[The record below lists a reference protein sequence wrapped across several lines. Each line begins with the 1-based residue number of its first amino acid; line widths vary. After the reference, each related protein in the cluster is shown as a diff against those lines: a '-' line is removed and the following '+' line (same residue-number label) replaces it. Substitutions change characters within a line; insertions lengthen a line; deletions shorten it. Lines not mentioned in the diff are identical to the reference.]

1 MNESVLIAKTDRFLD
16 GIKHNPLKIDNINNF
31 EDFLTIYQHLKNTL
45 DDLLELRDTM
55 EIKGYKTPYKSLM
68 KYGRTSKS
76 EMKVD
81 DIYDVNKHTQYFR
94 MNAAAKK
101 NILDRVKSAIASH
114 KIAIGHLEEYAIFTC
129 ENCGENYN
137 GHELETLVTGK
148 CKCGSDQI
156 QMKVNDQGIYR
167 LEIMNY
173 LPLSGDYMVKMSE
186 LSPLGRDAFRRIV
199 RSLKQEKRGIVK
211 TVSMVI
217 KVFQGDRWV
226 RKRVNI
232 DADDQMNYER
242 EIRNKY
248 GSDARIEFMQFHRKK
263 PSLINDKHVQTAL
276 SIAYVKLAENK
287 AGQVFRSVL
296 EAKIKNIA
304 KLERYDQVVK
314 ESKELTRKLVEDP
327 DDMEQIKKEILEDKL
342 LKEGFEENGKLDPE
356 LRKDITVREK
366 LRSEIYQE
374 VPRILILWDILRW
387 YITSSFDRRNKYVG
401 PFPNI
406 RPSLD
411 TNQLRAFEDFD
422 PDVVDILKAYMHE
435 NIEYVSNMKNV
446 LMKKFE
452 IENKMKGLHVKT
464 NPNAAG
470 AALLTTEGK
479 LPLEAAAKVFNTK
492 PEDVET
498 EITKFK
504 TFGKPQTKKA
514 KKFLDLIKS

>member
-1 MNESVLIAKTDRFLD
+1 MNESILIAKTERFLD
-16 GIKHNPLKIDNINNF
+16 GIRRNSLKIDYINSF
-31 EDFLTIYQHLKNTL
+31 QDFISIYQQLSDTL

-68 KYGRTSKS
+68 KYGRTPKS

-114 KIAIGHLEEYAIFTC
+114 KIAIGHLEEYATFSC
-129 ENCGENYN
+129 QDCDENYN
-137 GHELETLVTGK
+137 GHELESLLTSR
-148 CKCGSDQI
+148 CKCGSESIQI
-156 QMKVNDQGIYR
+156 NVNDQGVYR
-167 LEIMNY
+167 LEIINY

-199 RSLKQEKRGIVK
+199 RILKQEKRGIVK
-211 TVSMVI
+211 TVSLVV
-217 KVFQGDRWV
+217 KVFEGDRWV

-276 SIAYVKLAENK
+276 SIAYVKLAETK
-287 AGQVFRSVL
+287 ARQVFGSVL
-296 EAKIKNIA
+296 NEKVANVA
-304 KLERYDQVVK
+304 KLERYDKVVK
-314 ESKELTRKLVEDP
+314 ESRDLARKLVEDP
-327 DDMEQIKKEILEDKL
+327 ADLEQIKKEILEDRL
-342 LKEGFEENGKLDPE
+342 LKEGFERKGELDPE

-366 LRSEIYQE
+366 LKSEIYQE
-374 VPRILILWDILRW
+374 VPRIFILWDILKW
-387 YITSSFDRRNKYVG
+387 YITSSFDRRNKYSG

-406 RPSLD
+406 RPTLD
-411 TNQLRAFEDFD
+411 TNQLRAFEDFN
-422 PDVVDILKAYMHE
+422 PEVVELLKGYMHE
-435 NIEYVSNMKNV
+435 NIEYIENMKNV

-470 AALLTTEGK
+470 AALLNTEGK
-479 LPLEAAAKVFNTK
+479 LSLEAAARVFNTDPK
-492 PEDVET
+492 DVEA
-498 EITKFK
+498 ERTKLQ

>member
-1 MNESVLIAKTDRFLD
+1 MNESVLIAKTERFLD
-16 GIKHNPLKIDNINNF
+16 GIRRNALKIETIDNFQDFIN
-31 EDFLTIYQHLKNTL
+31 IYQQYKDTL

-68 KYGRTSKS
+68 KYGRTPKS

-114 KIAIGHLEEYAIFTC
+114 KIAIGHLEEYATFSC
-129 ENCGENYN
+129 QDCGENYN
-137 GHELETLVTGK
+137 GHELETLTTGK
-148 CKCGSDQI
+148 CKCGSEQI
-156 QMKVNDQGIYR
+156 TLNVNDQGVYR
-167 LEIMNY
+167 LEIINY
-173 LPLSGDYMVKMSE
+173 LPLSGDYMVKMGE

-199 RSLKQEKRGIVK
+199 RILKQEKRGIVK
-211 TVSMVI
+211 TVSLVV
-217 KVFQGDRWV
+217 KVFEGERWV

-276 SIAYVKLAENK
+276 SISYVKLAEKK
-287 AGQVFRSVL
+287 AGQVFGSVL
-296 EAKIKNIA
+296 DEKIQNMA
-304 KLERYDQVVK
+304 KLELYDKVVK
-314 ESKELTRKLVEDP
+314 ESRELARKMVEDL
-327 DDMEQIKKEILEDKL
+327 DDMEQIKKEILEDRL
-342 LKEGFEENGKLDPE
+342 FKEGLERDGKLDQE
-356 LRKDITVREK
+356 LRNDITIREK
-366 LRSEIYQE
+366 LKSEIYQE

-411 TNQLRAFEDFD
+411 TNQLRAFEDFN
-422 PDVVDILKAYMHE
+422 PDVVDLLKGYMHE

-470 AALLTTEGK
+470 AALLNTEGK
-479 LPLEAAAKVFNTK
+479 VSLEASARVFNTDPK
-492 PEDVET
+492 DVEA
-498 EITKFK
+498 EITKFQ